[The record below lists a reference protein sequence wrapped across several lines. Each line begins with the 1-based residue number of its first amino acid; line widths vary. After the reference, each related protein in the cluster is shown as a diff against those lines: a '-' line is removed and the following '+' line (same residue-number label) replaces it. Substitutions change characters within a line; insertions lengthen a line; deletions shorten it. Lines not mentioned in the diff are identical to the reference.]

1 MYERHFGLKAKPFSL
16 TPDPAFLFPSRQH
29 AMAMTMLEYGL
40 ESQAA
45 FSLLTGDIGSG
56 KTTLIRRLLR
66 LLGDQVVVGLI
77 SHTHARFQSIHTWVL
92 SALSIVPADDSE
104 VAQYEAL
111 VDTFVRT
118 YASGRRTLLI
128 IDEAQNL
135 SLEVLEELRLLS
147 NVNSEQDLVLQILLV
162 GQPELR
168 HKLSRPELQQ
178 FAQRVSV
185 DFHLQP
191 LDRNEA
197 HAYVRH
203 RLEVAGRDTPIFL
216 PDAIE
221 FIHARTG
228 GVPRLMNQLCDF
240 ALLYAYADGR
250 TMIDA
255 DLIAQVV
262 RDRSTFIALPDA
274 VIRDPEAPAAL
285 PQSGVA

>member
-16 TPDPAFLFPSRQH
+16 TPDPTFLFPSRQH

-66 LLGDQVVVGLI
+66 QLGDQVVVGLI
-77 SHTHARFQSIHTWVL
+77 SHTHARLKSIHTWAL

-111 VDTFVRT
+111 VDTIVRT

-135 SLEVLEELRLLS
+135 SLDVLEELRLLS

-203 RLEVAGRDTPIFL
+203 RLEVAGRNTPIFL

-221 FIHARTG
+221 FVHARTQ
-228 GVPRLMNQLCDF
+228 GVPRLINQLCDF
-240 ALLYAYADGR
+240 ALLYAFADGR

-255 DLIAQVV
+255 DLMAEVV
-262 RDRSTFIALPDA
+262 RDRSTGIAMPA
-274 VIRDPEAPAAL
+274 AAIADPETPAAL
-285 PQSGVA
+285 PHSGAA